1 MHKVKLTRIDAKTDL
16 KGLVHALASHLKS
29 SPHQVVEMLRHLPI
43 TLAESASAEA
53 AAELQKQFG
62 AFRCLIEV
70 NPLPPPPPT
79 HLAKEIQPQVK
90 AKHRWF
96 SALLILAIVAVT
108 GLGLWFG
115 QDLVF
120 EAVAKIKQKQSNSPE
135 SGNEEKQTTATSQA
149 TAWLYAARNDQDRKD
164 WKGYGSHGEVPYEG
178 QDLLPDARLDSA
190 LEVLLQEAKTNP
202 HNPLT
207 YYLLAEIYMEKGLA
221 QDAIS
226 YAELGAK
233 LAPQDPN
240 YGNLLGQT
248 YLAAGQEG
256 HAEQVFRNVAKKH
269 PDFLIT
275 YRNLGILLLYHQK
288 DSTQALQWLHY
299 YLATE
304 PGKDWDRMDLRQECA
319 AIAFHVFNPP
329 LQELRP
335 IPISFEEYESK
346 RRRVAGAVSKG
357 GDSDAEWTM
366 AQITLARGMDDV
378 AMSLMQRLFQ
388 RQELPAEGLIY
399 LSALYAKQKAWD
411 SVIRLLQFGAERY
424 PNPFF
429 HRNLGALQ
437 LYYKLNATEA
447 LAAWKQY
454 LALGGDNFAEKVQAQ
469 MPKAR

>member
-1 MHKVKLTRIDAKTDL
+1 MHKVKLIRIDAHTDL
-16 KGLVHALASHLKS
+16 KGLVHALADHIKVT
-29 SPHQVVEMLRHLPI
+29 PHQVVEMLRHLPI
-43 TLAESASAEA
+43 TLVESAGAEA
-53 AAELQKQFG
+53 ADELQKKIE
-62 AFRCLIEV
+62 AFRCKVEISP
-70 NPLPPPPPT
+70 NLPTPPT
-79 HLAKEIQPQVK
+79 PLAQEIQPQVK

-96 SALLILAIVAVT
+96 AALLILAIVGVA

-120 EAVAKIKQKQSNSPE
+120 EAVAKIRHQQTHSE
-135 SGNEEKQTTATSQA
+135 SAHEEKQTTATSQA

-190 LEVLLQEAKTNP
+190 LEVLLKEAKTNP

-256 HAEQVFRNVAKKH
+256 HAEQVFRNVAQKH

-299 YLATE
+299 YLASE
-304 PGKDWDRMDLRQECA
+304 PGKDWDRMELRQECA
-319 AIAFHVFNPP
+319 AIAFHLFNPP

-346 RRRVAGAVSKG
+346 RRRVADAVSKG
-357 GDSDAEWTM
+357 GNSDAEWTM

-411 SVIRLLQFGAERY
+411 SAIRLMQYGAERY

-429 HRNLGALQ
+429 NRNLGALQ
-437 LYYKLNATEA
+437 LYYKLDATEA